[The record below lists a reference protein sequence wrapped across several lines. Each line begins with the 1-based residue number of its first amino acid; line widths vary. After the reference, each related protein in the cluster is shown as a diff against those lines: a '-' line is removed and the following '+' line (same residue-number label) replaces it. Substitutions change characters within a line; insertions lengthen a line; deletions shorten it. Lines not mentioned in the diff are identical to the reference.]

1 MLSHSII
8 KYTLLSLTTVFGIVA
23 CTPSEHVDDSPT
35 LAQVGNNSLTIEEAL
50 ENIPSFVLYDDT
62 LNAVQRYKEQWLNSQ
77 ITLKEAERLQLDQN
91 PDIQRR
97 IERLRD
103 QLLEEALKEY
113 IIQEHSDELEVTREE
128 AQNYFQ
134 ANKDKFVLDENY
146 VRFRHVTTNTRTQAD
161 NAKNA
166 LMRGVSWEDVVQQYS
181 VNPEL
186 QLRESTQYWPQSMA
200 VSDIPM
206 LNRYLNIIGITEI
219 SPIHF
224 YRGEY
229 HFVQLREQRNEGDHP
244 DFNWLI
250 PQIREW
256 LKLEK
261 SKRITNAFVRNLYL
275 QAESNNEFDTYS
287 NEEIENRLTEY
298 FSNSDQTN

>member
-1 MLSHSII
+1 MISDSLI
-8 KYTLLSLTTVFGIVA
+8 KCTIVSVGAVFVMFA
-23 CTPSEHVDDSPT
+23 CTPSEQVDDSPT
-35 LAQVGNNSLTIEEAL
+35 LAQVGNKSLTVEEAL
-50 ENIPSFVLYDDT
+50 ENIPSFVLRDDT
-62 LNAVQRYKEQWLNSQ
+62 LSAVQRYKEQWLNSQ
-77 ITLKEAERLQLDQN
+77 ITLREAERLQLDQN

-97 IERLRD
+97 IERLRN

-113 IIQEHSDELEVTREE
+113 VLQEHSDELEVTREE

-134 ANKDKFVLDENY
+134 ANKDKFVLDEDY
-146 VRFRHVTTNTRTQAD
+146 VRFRHITTSTRAEAD

-166 LMRGVSWEDVVQQYS
+166 LMSGRSWEDVVEQYS
-181 VNPEL
+181 TNPEL

-206 LNRYLNIIGITEI
+206 LNRYLNIIGISEI
-219 SPIHF
+219 SPVHF
-224 YRGEY
+224 FRGEY

-287 NEEIENRLTEY
+287 SEEIENRLTEY
-298 FSNSDQTN
+298 FSNSE

>member
-1 MLSHSII
+1 MISDSLI
-8 KYTLLSLTTVFGIVA
+8 KCTIVSVGAVLVMFA
-23 CTPSEHVDDSPT
+23 CTPSEQVDDSPT
-35 LAQVGNNSLTIEEAL
+35 LAQVGNKSLTVEEAL
-50 ENIPSFVLYDDT
+50 ENIPSFVLRDDT
-62 LNAVQRYKEQWLNSQ
+62 LSAVQRYKEQWLNSQ
-77 ITLKEAERLQLDQN
+77 ITLREAERLQLDQN

-97 IERLRD
+97 IERLRN

-113 IIQEHSDELEVTREE
+113 VLQEHSDELEVTREE

-134 ANKDKFVLDENY
+134 ANKDKFVLDEDY
-146 VRFRHVTTNTRTQAD
+146 VRFRHITTSTRAEAD

-166 LMRGVSWEDVVQQYS
+166 LMSGRSWEDVVEQYS
-181 VNPEL
+181 TNPEL

-206 LNRYLNIIGITEI
+206 LNRYLNIIGISEI
-219 SPIHF
+219 SPVHF
-224 YRGEY
+224 FRGEY

-287 NEEIENRLTEY
+287 SEEIENRLTEY
-298 FSNSDQTN
+298 FSNSE

>member
-1 MLSHSII
+1 MISDSLI
-8 KYTLLSLTTVFGIVA
+8 KCTIVSVGAVFVMFA
-23 CTPSEHVDDSPT
+23 CTPSEQVDDSPT
-35 LAQVGNNSLTIEEAL
+35 LAQVGNKSLTVEEAL
-50 ENIPSFVLYDDT
+50 ENIPSFVLHDDT
-62 LNAVQRYKEQWLNSQ
+62 LSAVQRYKEQWLNSQ
-77 ITLKEAERLQLDQN
+77 ITLREAERLQLDQN

-97 IERLRD
+97 IERLRN

-113 IIQEHSDELEVTREE
+113 VLQEHSDELEVTREE

-134 ANKDKFVLDENY
+134 ANKDKFVLDEDY
-146 VRFRHVTTNTRTQAD
+146 VRFRHITTSTRAEAD

-166 LMRGVSWEDVVQQYS
+166 LMSGRSWEDVVNQYS
-181 VNPEL
+181 TNPEL

-206 LNRYLNIIGITEI
+206 LNRYLNIIGISEI
-219 SPIHF
+219 SPVHF
-224 YRGEY
+224 FRGEY

-287 NEEIENRLTEY
+287 SEEIENRLTEY
-298 FSNSDQTN
+298 FSNSE

>member
-1 MLSHSII
+1 MISDSLI
-8 KYTLLSLTTVFGIVA
+8 KCTIVSVGAVFVMFA
-23 CTPSEHVDDSPT
+23 CTPSEQVDDSPT
-35 LAQVGNNSLTIEEAL
+35 LAQVGNKSLTVEEAL
-50 ENIPSFVLYDDT
+50 ENIPSFVLRDDT
-62 LNAVQRYKEQWLNSQ
+62 LSAVQRYKEQWLNSQ
-77 ITLKEAERLQLDQN
+77 ITLREAERLQLDQN

-97 IERLRD
+97 IERLRN

-113 IIQEHSDELEVTREE
+113 VLQEHSDELEVTREE

-134 ANKDKFVLDENY
+134 ANKDKFVLDEDY
-146 VRFRHVTTNTRTQAD
+146 VRFRHITTSTRAEAD

-166 LMRGVSWEDVVQQYS
+166 LMSGRSWEDVVEQYS
-181 VNPEL
+181 TNPEL

-206 LNRYLNIIGITEI
+206 LNRYLNIIGISEI
-219 SPIHF
+219 SPVHF
-224 YRGEY
+224 FRGEY

-287 NEEIENRLTEY
+287 SEEIEKRLTEY
-298 FSNSDQTN
+298 FSNSE